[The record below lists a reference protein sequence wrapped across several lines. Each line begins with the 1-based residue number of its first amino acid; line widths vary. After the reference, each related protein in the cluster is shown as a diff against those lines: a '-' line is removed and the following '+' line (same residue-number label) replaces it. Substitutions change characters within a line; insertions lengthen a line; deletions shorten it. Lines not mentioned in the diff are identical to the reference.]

1 MLILHW
7 WDPILDLGVLSLYY
21 WALRVLPSG
30 FRCVLLSIGFGSFGT
45 DSVVRGTPPA
55 AAAGR
60 RPHTQHEGWAE
71 QGARESGIG
80 RAAGAIVDHKLV

>member
-1 MLILHW
+1 MFRAAF
-7 WDPILDLGVLSLYY
+7 VLFGI
-21 WALRVLPSG
+21 VFLPQG
-30 FRCVLLSIGFGSFGT
+30 FRFVFLSIGFGSFGI

-60 RPHTQHEGWAE
+60 RPHTQHEGWAD

-80 RAAGAIVDHKLV
+80 RAAGAIVDHKLVKNK